1 VHLIKKKIKLG
12 FVKLKG
18 ITVVSNILYSLKT

>member
-1 VHLIKKKIKLG
+1 LG